1 MEIDEFLKYVCCP
14 KCKRDL
20 VHKQKLL
27 ACEKCRQ
34 DYEIK
39 DGIPILID
47 FDNLSEHQRKQVDC
61 FENYSIMTTEDYKL
75 EEWHKSFIRRF
86 KDNFED
92 IGDKIVVDAG
102 IGQGYMTVE
111 LAKAGAV
118 LLSFDLVFPALVRLK
133 RIVEKEGLTDRV
145 FLVCCSAEELPFKTN
160 TADYFV
166 SNAVLEHLEE
176 EKQAIEEMG
185 RIGKERSGLMITV
198 PLRYRYLNPLFVLG
212 CVVQDRKIGH
222 LRRYDEKS
230 LQERFGRL
238 GYHVKRVYYTGHFRK
253 VVLTLLQVY
262 LFKFDIWS
270 EKCEEMDREE
280 EDIKY
285 GASNVC
291 AIFQRS

>member
-14 KCKRDL
+14 KCKGDL
-20 VHKQKLL
+20 AHKQKLL

-47 FDNLSEHQRKQVDC
+47 FDRLSDHQRSQIKC
-61 FENYSIMTTEDYKL
+61 FENYPIMTTEEYRL

-133 RIVEKEGLTDRV
+133 KIIEKEGLTDRV

-212 CVVQDRKIGH
+212 CVIQDRKIGH

-262 LFKFDIWS
+262 LLKFDIWAA
-270 EKCEEMDREE
+270 KCEEMDREE